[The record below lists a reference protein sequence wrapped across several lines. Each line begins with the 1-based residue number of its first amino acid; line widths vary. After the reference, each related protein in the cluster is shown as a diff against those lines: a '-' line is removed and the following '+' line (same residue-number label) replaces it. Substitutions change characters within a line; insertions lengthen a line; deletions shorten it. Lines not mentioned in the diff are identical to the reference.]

1 MSLSICLVWP
11 LKDIIPTDEEAWD
24 IYNESG
30 SFYEPSSI
38 AKWVDCCAY
47 AYDQL
52 ALRVGLR
59 PFTILQDY
67 PKLDDNGEFSDD
79 PDDWF
84 SPDELEQS
92 VMGFMS
98 KMGMNDPDAM
108 VMCEYWVREIRT
120 KGVIS
125 DDLGPPSK
133 ILPGEDPY
141 FVGLWRTGAL
151 GLLIY
156 NMEGMAQ
163 AARACREKGID
174 RLAFGSFG

>member
-11 LKDIIPTDEEAWD
+11 LKDMIPTDEEAWD

-30 SFYEPSSI
+30 AFYEPSSI
-38 AKWVDCCAY
+38 AKWVDLCAY
-47 AYDQL
+47 SYDQL

-59 PFTILQDY
+59 PFTIMQAY
-67 PKLDDNGEFSDD
+67 PKLDDKGEFSDD

-92 VMGFMS
+92 VMDFMS

-120 KGVIS
+120 KGTIS
-125 DDLGPPSK
+125 DDLGPTPK
-133 ILPGEDPY
+133 ILSGEDPY
-141 FVGLWRTGAL
+141 LVGLWRTEAL
-151 GLLIY
+151 GLLIS
-156 NMEGMAQ
+156 NMTGLVHT
-163 AARACREKGID
+163 ARACREKGIE